1 MISHEPI
8 KRNRNKNPK
17 TMERAKEKEQVVR
30 EEMETEKKNAVPE
43 EITEEP
49 EAPEEPENPG
59 NRGWTASSDRRFF

>member
-1 MISHEPI
+1 
-8 KRNRNKNPK
+8 
-17 TMERAKEKEQVVR
+17 MERAKEKEQVVR